1 MEYTQQLTADLMGY
15 FGMCQIPKKPDKL
28 DPSQM
33 SGAPDGLWT
42 PYIARFW
49 GLVGEFDILL

>member
-33 SGAPDGLWT
+33 SGAPDGL
-42 PYIARFW
+42 
-49 GLVGEFDILL
+49 